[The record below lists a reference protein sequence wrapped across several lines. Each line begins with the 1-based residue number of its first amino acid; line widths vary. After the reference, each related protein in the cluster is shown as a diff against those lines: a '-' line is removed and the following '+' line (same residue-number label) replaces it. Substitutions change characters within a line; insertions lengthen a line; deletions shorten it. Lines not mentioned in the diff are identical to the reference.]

1 MRKTLVRLALV
12 GATVAALMP
21 AAAPS
26 AHAFVCND
34 NFPNQELGPTF
45 CFVVYKVTGPICQFG
60 CG

>member
-1 MRKTLVRLALV
+1 LRKLITRLLIV

-21 AAAPS
+21 VSPS

-34 NFPNQELGPTF
+34 NFPTPELGPTF
-45 CFVVYKVTGPICQFG
+45 CFVVYKVTSPICKFG

>member
-1 MRKTLVRLALV
+1 MRKTLTRLAIV

-21 AAAPS
+21 VSPS

-34 NFPNQELGPTF
+34 NFPDPETGKTW
-45 CFVVYKVTGPICQFG
+45 CFVVYTVTAPICKFG

>member
-1 MRKTLVRLALV
+1 MRKSLVRLALV

-21 AAAPS
+21 VSPS

-34 NFPNQELGPTF
+34 KFPTEELGPTF
-45 CFVVYKVTGPICQFG
+45 CFVVYTVTAPICKFG